1 MGELPDSLRVAFLA
15 GTLGRGGAEK
25 QLVYMARALQ
35 AAGVRVRVYTLGQHE
50 FYEVA
55 LRDLGLAPT
64 GVGHAGSPLLRLP
77 TFAWALRR
85 FRPHIIQAAHFYVN
99 LYVALASRLFGSLD
113 IGAIRSDVVL
123 DLRGT
128 GSWGPFLL
136 RAPAALVANSH
147 AARRTAVRLGVSS
160 AKIHVVP
167 NVIETSAFDRAC
179 RPPRAARTA
188 ASTLVVLVG
197 QLIVAKRVDRFLE
210 ALVLARRST
219 PGLKGVV
226 VGAGPER
233 GSLEAHANR
242 LGLLPDGLEFRGAVD
257 DIPRL
262 MAEADILALTSDNEG
277 FPNVILEAMAAR
289 LPVIT
294 TPAGDAADAVEDGVS
309 GFVVPFDAVEQLA
322 NRLVCL
328 ARAPTLRQELGEA
341 GYARVNARYSC
352 EGLTDRLLAVYRAV
366 AQQTGH
372 LHVLDRLP
380 CDASVQTSPSR
391 ASRQRI

>member
-167 NVIETSAFDRAC
+167 NVIET
-179 RPPRAARTA
+179 
-188 ASTLVVLVG
+188 
-197 QLIVAKRVDRFLE
+197 
-210 ALVLARRST
+210 ST